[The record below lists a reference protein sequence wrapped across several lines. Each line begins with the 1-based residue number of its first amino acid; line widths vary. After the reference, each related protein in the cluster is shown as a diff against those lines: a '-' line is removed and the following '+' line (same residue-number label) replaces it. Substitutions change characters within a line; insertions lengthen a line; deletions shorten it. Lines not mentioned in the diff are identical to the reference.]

1 MPGSKRP
8 VLGLVTIGQSPRHD
22 ILLQMMPF
30 LPDNVD
36 IRQAG
41 ALDGLGNDELA
52 ELARDQDGY
61 LLCTRLRDGSAITVG
76 REQIVS
82 LIQARIHQLEEE
94 GADLILLMCT
104 GEFTTLRSDVLLVE
118 PDRLLVGVVDGLRPR
133 RMAVFVPLPSQAEA
147 TDEKWEAVEAEKVY
161 VTASPY
167 GEPDEITRA
176 ADELQERSSVD
187 LVVMDCMGYT
197 EAHRRLVVKA
207 MGKPVI
213 VAASLAARVVG
224 ELLHA

>member
-1 MPGSKRP
+1 
-8 VLGLVTIGQSPRHD
+8 VLGVVTIGQSPRD
-22 ILLQMMPF
+22 DVMPQMMPF
-30 LPDNVD
+30 LPGYVE

-41 ALDGLGNDELA
+41 ALDGLGGDELA
-52 ELARDQDGY
+52 ELAREADGY
-61 LLCTRLRDGSAITVG
+61 LLHTRLRDGSTITVG
-76 REQIVS
+76 REQIAS
-82 LIQARIHQLEEE
+82 LIQARIDQLEGE

-104 GEFTTLRSDVLLVE
+104 GEFPTLRRDVLLVE

-161 VTASPY
+161 VAASPY
-167 GEPDEITRA
+167 GEPDEIARA
-176 ADELQERSSVD
+176 ADELEERSSID

-213 VAASLAARVVG
+213 LAASLAARVVG
-224 ELLHA
+224 ELLQA

>member
-1 MPGSKRP
+1 
-8 VLGLVTIGQSPRHD
+8 LGVVTIGQSPRD
-22 ILLQMMPF
+22 DVMPQIMPF
-30 LPDNVD
+30 LPGYVE

-41 ALDGLGNDELA
+41 ALDGLGSDELA
-52 ELARDQDGY
+52 ELAPAPDGY
-61 LLCTRLRDGSAITVG
+61 ELLTRLRDGSAITVG

-82 LIQARIHQLEEE
+82 LVQARIDQLEGE
-94 GADLILLMCT
+94 GAALILLMCT
-104 GEFTTLRSDVLLVE
+104 GEFPTLRSDVLLVE
-118 PDRLLVGVVDGLRPR
+118 PDRLLVGVVDGLRPQ

-161 VTASPY
+161 VAGSPY
-167 GEPDEITRA
+167 GEPDEIARA

-197 EAHRRLVVKA
+197 DAHRRLVVKA

-213 VAASLAARVVG
+213 LAASLAARVVG
-224 ELLHA
+224 ELLQA

>member
-1 MPGSKRP
+1 
-8 VLGLVTIGQSPRHD
+8 VLGLVTIGQSPRD
-22 ILLQMMPF
+22 DVMPQMMPY

-41 ALDGLGNDELA
+41 ALDGLDNDELA
-52 ELARDQDGY
+52 ELAPDLDGY
-61 LLCTRLRDGSAITVG
+61 VLHTRLRDGSSITVG

-82 LIQARIHQLEEE
+82 LVQARIDQLEGE
-94 GADLILLMCT
+94 GANLILLMCT
-104 GEFTTLRSDVLLVE
+104 GEFPTLRSDVLLVE
-118 PDRLLVGVVDGLRPR
+118 PDRLLAGVVDGLRPR

-147 TDEKWEAVEAEKVY
+147 TDEKWEAVDAEKVY
-161 VTASPY
+161 VAASPY
-167 GEPDEITRA
+167 GEADEIIRA
-176 ADELQERSSVD
+176 TELLQGHPPVD

-213 VAASLAARVVG
+213 LASSLAARVVG
-224 ELLHA
+224 ELLRA

>member
-1 MPGSKRP
+1 M
-8 VLGLVTIGQSPRHD
+8 TIGQSPRHD

-82 LIQARIHQLEEE
+82 LIQARIDQLEGE

-133 RMAVFVPLPSQAEA
+133 RMAVFVPLVSQAEA

-167 GEPDEITRA
+167 GEPDEITPA
-176 ADELQERSSVD
+176 ADELQRRSSVD

-207 MGKPVI
+207 MGRPVI
-213 VAASLAARVVG
+213 LAASLAARVVG